1 MVERLTLT
9 EHLSA
14 ARMARHWVC
23 EHCPEEHLPEARRWI
38 AELLT
43 HELVANAL
51 AHGHGPLTLSLTH
64 DEEGILVGISD
75 SNAAIPALKEQT
87 VHATSGR
94 GIAIV
99 DALATAWGY
108 YPSHSPVAPALK
120 TPDWDDAGWPVPD
133 DERPGAD
140 AAPQERMEAFP
151 EAADSPTATGPAGKT
166 VWFHLAAG

>member
-1 MVERLTLT
+1 MERLTLT

-64 DEEGILVGISD
+64 DAEGILVGISD

-108 YPSHSPVAPALK
+108 YPSHSPVDQAPEA
-120 TPDWDDAGWPVPD
+120 PDWDDAGWPVPD
-133 DERPGAD
+133 DDRPGAD
-140 AAPQERMEAFP
+140 PEPAERLEAFP
-151 EAADSPTATGPAGKT
+151 DPAGSPPQHGPAGKT
-166 VWFHLAAG
+166 VWFHLATG